1 MMEIDITK
9 LYYEKYIECL
19 RFYCWQ
25 EFGLYDTKKNYNIPS
40 CMVKGSLEYAKNIV
54 KIQNA
59 MNHLRKKRV
68 YDVVGKKNVR
78 K

>member
-1 MMEIDITK
+1 
-9 LYYEKYIECL
+9 
-19 RFYCWQ
+19 
-25 EFGLYDTKKNYNIPS
+25 
-40 CMVKGSLEYAKNIV
+40 MVKGSLEYAKNIV

-59 MNHLRKKRV
+59 MNHLRRKRV